1 METYQLILIGLA
13 GCVGLS
19 MFWDKI
25 QGIPAKLKKPETD
38 HITIPQDDF
47 LEIIASWGFFKS
59 KCEDAGLEEV
69 CKRLYEI
76 FPLLIV
82 AEKANKRVIRT
93 ILVKEVDDDEN

>member
-25 QGIPAKLKKPETD
+25 QGIPSKLKKPDQD
-38 HITIPQDDF
+38 HISISQDDF
-47 LEIIASWGFFKS
+47 LQIIASWGSFKS
-59 KCEDAGLEEV
+59 KCETAGLEEV
-69 CKRLYEI
+69 CKKLYEI

-93 ILVKEVDDDEN
+93 ILVKEVDNDE

>member
-25 QGIPAKLKKPETD
+25 QGIPAKLKKPEKD

-47 LEIIASWGFFKS
+47 LEIIASW
-59 KCEDAGLEEV
+59 
-69 CKRLYEI
+69 
-76 FPLLIV
+76 
-82 AEKANKRVIRT
+82 
-93 ILVKEVDDDEN
+93 

>member
-19 MFWDKI
+19 IVWDKI
-25 QGIPAKLKKPETD
+25 QGIPSKFKKSDKD
-38 HITIPQDDF
+38 HVTISQDDF
-47 LEIIASWGFFKS
+47 LQIIASWGSFKS
-59 KCEDAGLEEV
+59 KCELSGLEEV
-69 CKRLYEI
+69 CKKLYEI

-93 ILVKEVDDDEN
+93 ILVKEVDNDE